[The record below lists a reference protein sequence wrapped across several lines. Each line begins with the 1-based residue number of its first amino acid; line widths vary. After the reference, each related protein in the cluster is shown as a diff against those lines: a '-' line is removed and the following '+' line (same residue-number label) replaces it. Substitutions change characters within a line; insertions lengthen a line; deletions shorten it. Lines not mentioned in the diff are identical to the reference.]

1 MFLTKEEIILI
12 MDLIAEK
19 YGASYLKPT
28 NVSKLQ
34 AKLSIM
40 FKQRMEE
47 END

>member
-19 YGASYLKPT
+19 YRMSCLKPLE
-28 NVSKLQ
+28 VSKLQ

-47 END
+47 QK